1 MKKIVILLLGL
12 FTLTCF
18 NSCIEDDEPSFMID
32 EEAIEA
38 PLLVT
43 PNSSVNL
50 DQESE
55 DQQALTIV
63 WEDAQYNFATPVT
76 YSIEVAAA
84 GSGFESAI
92 EAAQTSE
99 RYYTWTVRE
108 LNGLA
113 IAAGLEADVEGNLDI
128 RIVSSLGT
136 NNGVPADSN
145 VLVVTL
151 TPYSTI
157 IPLKN
162 LFLVG
167 NATAADWNND
177 NNNPPIVRN
186 PANENDYSFKGRFLG
201 GGDIAFKLLEV
212 RGQWQPQWGTN
223 DGSTVEVNDGTGND
237 PGVFS
242 VATEGYYEF
251 TVNTD
256 DRTFSINTYDASGA
270 NDYTAI
276 GIGIIGSA
284 TPNGWD
290 DDTDM
295 TQSAFD
301 PHLWF
306 INGIVLV
313 DGEAKFRTNSD
324 WSTNWGADTALTG
337 YGTQDGPNIPV
348 GAGTYDV
355 WFNDLDGSYVFIP
368 QN

>member
-1 MKKIVILLLGL
+1 MKKILILLLGL
-12 FTLTCF
+12 VIVTCF
-18 NSCIEDDEPSFMID
+18 NSCIEDDEPTFMIN

-50 DQESE
+50 DQESA

-63 WEDAQYNFATPVT
+63 WEDANYNFETPVT
-76 YSIEVAAA
+76 YNIEVTAA
-84 GSGFESAI
+84 GEGFDTPI

-99 RYYTWTVRE
+99 RYYSWTVGE
-108 LNGLA
+108 LNSLA
-113 IAAGLEADVEGNLDI
+113 IAAGLEADTEGNLNI
-128 RIVSSLGT
+128 RVVSSLGT
-136 NNGVPADSN
+136 NDGVPADSN
-145 VLVVTL
+145 VLVITL

-157 IPLKN
+157 IPVKD

-186 PANENDYSFKGRFLG
+186 PANENDFSFKGRFLG
-201 GGDIAFKLLEV
+201 GGDLAFKLLEI

-223 DGSTVEVNDGTGND
+223 DGTTVEVNDGTGSD

-242 VATEGYYEF
+242 VPAEGYYEF
-251 TVNTD
+251 NINID
-256 DRTFSINTYDASGA
+256 DRTFSVSPYDASGA
-270 NDYTAI
+270 TDYTAI

-295 TQSAFD
+295 TQSTFD
-301 PHLWF
+301 SHLWY
-306 INGIVLV
+306 INDIVLI

-337 YGTQDGPNIPV
+337 YGNQDGPNIPV
-348 GAGTYDV
+348 TAGTYDV
-355 WFNDLDGSYVFIP
+355 WFNDLDGSYVFILK
-368 QN
+368 N